1 MDKAKGFVELL
12 REATAQPMVPV
23 FAATVTAVTGETCT
37 VKFGVLELEDVRLKA
52 TVNGATD
59 YLLLEPAIGSKV
71 LVASLT
77 GTDLAELAVVQVDA
91 VARFR
96 YVQKGLE
103 IDIDSGDGKVS
114 VKNAGVSLL
123 DIFDSLKTL
132 LNGFKVNTPAGPSA
146 GLLPDTTAA
155 IVQFETKFKQLLK

>member
-1 MDKAKGFVELL
+1 MDKIKEFVSIL

-23 FAATVTAVTGETCT
+23 FAATVTAVSGETCT
-37 VKFGVLELEDVRLKA
+37 VQFGMLELEDVRLKA
-52 TVNGATD
+52 TVNGADD

-96 YVQKGLE
+96 YVQSGLE
-103 IDIDSGDGKVS
+103 IDIDSATGKLS
-114 VKNAGVSLL
+114 VKNEAVSLL
-123 DIFDSLKTL
+123 DIFESLKTL

-155 IVQFETKFKQLLK
+155 IVQFEKGFKQLLK